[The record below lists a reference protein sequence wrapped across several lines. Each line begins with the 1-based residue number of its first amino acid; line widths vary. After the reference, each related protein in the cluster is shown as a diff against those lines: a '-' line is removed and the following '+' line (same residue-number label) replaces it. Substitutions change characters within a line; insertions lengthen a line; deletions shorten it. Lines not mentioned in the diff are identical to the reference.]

1 MQSTLQE
8 LILRDQLASN
18 SESTVSPYSILN
30 SHPESFSK
38 EFQTFIYFVNGS
50 EKRDELSPLLF
61 PIFLHLSISLSIS
74 HISLLKQFS
83 TQHSHHFSHK
93 QIELLSHLPDI
104 STELTAY
111 TQHKYSVKLSNC
123 AFTHLQTFLTSNAD
137 SCIHLPLQ
145 ANIHIQVCHKF
156 ICVDIQFI
164 PVIGGEQGMRGI

>member
-1 MQSTLQE
+1 MQSTLQD

-18 SESTVSPYSILN
+18 SDSLVSPYSILN
-30 SHPESFSK
+30 SQPESFLR
-38 EFQTFIYFVNGS
+38 EFQSFIHFVNDS

-74 HISLLKQFS
+74 NVSLLKQFS
-83 TQHSHHFSHK
+83 TQHSHHFSNK

-111 TQHKYSVKLSNC
+111 TQHKYSVKMSNC
-123 AFTHLQTFLTSNAD
+123 AFTDLQTFLTSNAD

-145 ANIHIQVCHKF
+145 ANIHIQVCHSF
-156 ICVDIQFI
+156 ICV
-164 PVIGGEQGMRGI
+164 G